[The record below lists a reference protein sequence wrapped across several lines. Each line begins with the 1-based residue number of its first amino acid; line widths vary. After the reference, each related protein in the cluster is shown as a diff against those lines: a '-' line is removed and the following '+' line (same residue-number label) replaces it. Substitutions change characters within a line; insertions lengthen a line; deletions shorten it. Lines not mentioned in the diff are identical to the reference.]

1 MAGSDW
7 EVVSL
12 TASTYAAAPG
22 GPTSPPPPP
31 PTLLHPLHNTETET
45 ETETELPPLLLVP
58 NPPAPPPHLF
68 MSQHFN
74 LPKKEPLFSSTH
86 LLENTGGQ
94 ELESDDPAVPDADA
108 DGLNLNMP
116 CPQNYWDDAPVLA
129 SPAGSCPQEEGGGGE
144 EPQQTTMPCSLP
156 DAAAVG
162 SSALPADATAAA
174 PSGGGGVGA
183 CNCNAAQA
191 WWEKTFSFP
200 RSDGTQ
206 PLAFRFVFVAGK
218 LQIQEEDNLRPAPV
232 PEFGQTQKISC
243 VSEPL
248 GQVKVGMLGG
258 GSPVA
263 QQG

>member
-22 GPTSPPPPP
+22 GPTSPPPP
-31 PTLLHPLHNTETET
+31 TLLHPLHNTET

-74 LPKKEPLFSSTH
+74 LPKKEPLFSTH
-86 LLENTGGQ
+86 LESSGRQ
-94 ELESDDPAVPDADA
+94 ELESGPAVPDGDA
-108 DGLNLNMP
+108 DNLNVNMS
-116 CPQNYWDDAPVLA
+116 CPEGERVDLPV
-129 SPAGSCPQEEGGGGE
+129 PAGNGLQVEGGGGGD
-144 EPQQTTMPCSLP
+144 EPQQTTMLCSLP

-162 SSALPADATAAA
+162 SDALPAPADATAAA
-174 PSGGGGVGA
+174 PSGA

-200 RSDGTQ
+200 RSDGTD

-218 LQIQEEDNLRPAPV
+218 LQIQEEGNLRPVPV